1 MSNQGSSFKK
11 RDRVS
16 RIIDEIEETIIAIIL
31 AMMVIITFINVVL
44 RYGFNSGLIWGLEM
58 VTFLFAWLV
67 LLGISYGVKKKLHLG
82 VDALINIVSTPT
94 KHTLALIVGFL
105 CVFYAFLLLKGSWDY
120 WANFANL
127 PQTTGRW
134 FPTGLEEMKRTSYRS
149 WYEVNDIH
157 MPNWLRWIE
166 PLINSGE
173 EYEKIPRFIPYVM
186 LPVGSALL
194 LLRFTQAMLKTIK
207 GQQDTFI
214 VSHEAEDK
222 VEKLREAKSI
232 ERS

>member
-82 VDALINIVSTPT
+82 QYFCRSI
-94 KHTLALIVGFL
+94 
-105 CVFYAFLLLKGSWDY
+105 YLK
-120 WANFANL
+120 
-127 PQTTGRW
+127 
-134 FPTGLEEMKRTSYRS
+134 
-149 WYEVNDIH
+149 
-157 MPNWLRWIE
+157 
-166 PLINSGE
+166 
-173 EYEKIPRFIPYVM
+173 
-186 LPVGSALL
+186 
-194 LLRFTQAMLKTIK
+194 
-207 GQQDTFI
+207 
-214 VSHEAEDK
+214 
-222 VEKLREAKSI
+222 
-232 ERS
+232 